1 MLHTCLNCNHIAS
14 FLVPRELVQ
23 QQIGWKQDMPLK
35 RKIAERH
42 RKEDI
47 QFGVVYLCRECYLGI
62 IKLEMAT
69 AGILK

>member
-14 FLVPRELVQ
+14 FPVPRELVE

-35 RKIAERH
+35 RTIAERH
-42 RKEDI
+42 RQEDVRS
-47 QFGVVYLCRECYLGI
+47 GVVHLCRECYLGI

-69 AGILK
+69 ASILQ